1 MTPMNQ
7 SEISYERFL
16 NPTLAGLKPSGI
28 RRFFAIASEMEDVIT
43 LSIGEPDF
51 TTPWHIREEGIQS
64 LKKGRTWY
72 TPNAGLLRLRE
83 AIASFTQ
90 RHSGI
95 DYAPKDEILV
105 TVGGSE
111 AIDLG
116 LRAVL
121 SPGDEVLIPEPSFV
135 CYDPL
140 TRMAGGVPVPLV
152 TRAEDAFRLTAEAL
166 EAAITPR
173 SKVLVLPYPNNPT
186 GGVMRRPHLEAV
198 AEVVKKHDLLV
209 LSDEIYGALTYGD
222 TPHVSIASLPGIQER
237 TLLIGGF
244 SKAFAMTGWRLG
256 YVCGPAPIME
266 QIVKLH
272 QYALMCAPTMAQY
285 AAIEAMENGDPDIER
300 MRGEYDTR
308 RRYIVDKLNRMGLT
322 CFEPEGAFYVFP
334 CIRSSGLN
342 SEDFCQQLLAEKHVA
357 VVPGT
362 AFGDCGEGF
371 VRVSYCYSLE
381 HITEAMHRMEEFLED
396 HHI

>member
-222 TPHVSIASLPGIQER
+222 TPHVSIASLPGMQER

-342 SEDFCQQLLAEKHVA
+342 SEDFCQQLLAEKYVA

>member
-222 TPHVSIASLPGIQER
+222 TPHVSIASLPGMQER

-266 QIVKLH
+266 QIVKLPVCPDVRPH
-272 QYALMCAPTMAQY
+272 HGPVRCHRGDGKRRSRHRTHAGRIRYPPAIYRGQAQPY
-285 AAIEAMENGDPDIER
+285 
-300 MRGEYDTR
+300 
-308 RRYIVDKLNRMGLT
+308 
-322 CFEPEGAFYVFP
+322 GADLF
-334 CIRSSGLN
+334 
-342 SEDFCQQLLAEKHVA
+342 
-357 VVPGT
+357 
-362 AFGDCGEGF
+362 
-371 VRVSYCYSLE
+371 
-381 HITEAMHRMEEFLED
+381 
-396 HHI
+396 

>member
-222 TPHVSIASLPGIQER
+222 TPHVSIASLPGMQER

-342 SEDFCQQLLAEKHVA
+342 SEDFCQQLLAVKHVA

>member
-1 MTPMNQ
+1 MNQ

-121 SPGDEVLIPEPSFV
+121 SPRDEVLIPEPSFV

-198 AEVVKKHDLLV
+198 AEVVK
-209 LSDEIYGALTYGD
+209 ST
-222 TPHVSIASLPGIQER
+222 TC
-237 TLLIGGF
+237 
-244 SKAFAMTGWRLG
+244 W
-256 YVCGPAPIME
+256 C
-266 QIVKLH
+266 
-272 QYALMCAPTMAQY
+272 C
-285 AAIEAMENGDPDIER
+285 R
-300 MRGEYDTR
+300 M
-308 RRYIVDKLNRMGLT
+308 K
-322 CFEPEGAFYVFP
+322 
-334 CIRSSGLN
+334 S
-342 SEDFCQQLLAEKHVA
+342 
-357 VVPGT
+357 T
-362 AFGDCGEGF
+362 A
-371 VRVSYCYSLE
+371 R
-381 HITEAMHRMEEFLED
+381 
-396 HHI
+396 